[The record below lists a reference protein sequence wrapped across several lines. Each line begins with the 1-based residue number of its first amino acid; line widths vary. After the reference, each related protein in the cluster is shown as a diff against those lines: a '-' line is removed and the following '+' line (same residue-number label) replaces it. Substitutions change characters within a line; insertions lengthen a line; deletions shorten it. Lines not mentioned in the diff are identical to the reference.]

1 MLFAVVK
8 LLVAYLVGFLAPGYP
23 AARLLGVRPVWCG
36 AFSLSWLSLVLG
48 VILFQ
53 IAGLPLTA
61 VGILTWQV
69 AVATGCAAL
78 WLNDKRQLAP
88 MAVNAKPGLPAIA
101 RVLLIGL
108 IVLVGA
114 TMAWRVALA
123 PLAGF
128 DTLFRWDFLARKML
142 EQASLNY
149 YPPVTPADYHVYF
162 FPDAIAP
169 VVAAPYWWLYAAWG
183 KAEPG
188 LTIGFVLGQWAVT
201 IGFVWQL
208 GTNLGGRTAGWLGA
222 ALLAGSA
229 FFVRSVAIGQ
239 DAGATALGLAGAL
252 AVLTLE
258 GEVTGRRA
266 IAAALLCG
274 VGALVREYGMAIALL
289 AATPLLWPPRR
300 WKYLAG
306 YAAVLA
312 GLAAPWYLR
321 NLMRLGHPFHSLPMP
336 LFEPV
341 SAIYAQII
349 LACKVENAPFQ
360 QPWSVWRM
368 TLLELLRSMPI
379 PMVLG
384 PIAALA
390 LVRRHA
396 WLGVSLVLAVVLWVQ
411 SIAISHG
418 GMLYT
423 TRVLTSAAVLAAV
436 AVGVSVAW
444 LGRRLPVVGL
454 ACVVVVVHG
463 LWGTLL
469 AASFP
474 YNLPPEKYAMAPEAF
489 VRHYQMP
496 LAERW
501 LPAFARANLPRDA
514 RILSENAYAHALLTT
529 TSVDVVPIW
538 SPEVAFIFDGST
550 PPSTVRDKLRERGI
564 RYVLLYPSS
573 PNTRICVKHPFY
585 TSDLPLW
592 RPIAQ
597 VSGVFVLYQMPEP

>member
-1 MLFAVVK
+1 VLLAVVE

-48 VILFQ
+48 VIFFQ

-61 VGILTWQV
+61 AGILAWQV
-69 AVATGCAAL
+69 AVLMGCGAL
-78 WLNDKRQLAP
+78 GKHKRRLART
-88 MAVNAKPGLPAIA
+88 AVDVEPGLPATPRA
-101 RVLLIGL
+101 LLIAL
-108 IVLVGA
+108 IALVAA
-114 TMAWRVALA
+114 TMAWRLALA
-123 PLAGF
+123 PLAGA
-128 DTLFRWDFLARKML
+128 DTIFRWDFLARKCSNNR
-142 EQASLNY
+142 ASH

-162 FPDAIAP
+162 FPDAIAGGGCA
-169 VVAAPYWWLYAAWG
+169 VWWLYAAWG
-183 KAEPG
+183 RAEPG
-188 LTIGFVLGQWAVT
+188 LTTGFVLAQWVAT

-208 GTNLGGRTAGWLGA
+208 GTNLGGRTAGWLAA

-239 DAGATALGLAGAL
+239 DAGATALGVSGAL
-252 AVLTLE
+252 AVLTLDR
-258 GEVTGRRA
+258 EVTERRA
-266 IAAALLCG
+266 IAASALLCG
-274 VGALVREYGMAIALL
+274 VGALVREYGMAVAML
-289 AATPLLWPPRR
+289 AVTPLFWPPRR
-300 WKYLAG
+300 WKYLAC
-306 YAAVLA
+306 YAAVLV

-341 SAIYAQII
+341 SSLYAQII
-349 LACKVENAPFQ
+349 LASKVENAPLQ
-360 QPWSVWRM
+360 QPWLVWRT

-396 WLGVSLVLAVVLWVQ
+396 WLGVSLVLAVALWVQ
-411 SIAISHG
+411 AIAISHG

-423 TRVLTSAAVLAAV
+423 TRVLTPAAVLAAV
-436 AVGVSVAW
+436 AVGVSVAG
-444 LGRRLPVVGL
+444 LARRLPVVGL
-454 ACVVVVVHG
+454 ACAVVVVHG

-474 YNLPPEKYAMAPEAF
+474 FNLPPEKYALAPDAF
-489 VRHYQMP
+489 VRRYQMP
-496 LAERW
+496 LAKRW
-501 LPAFARANLPRDA
+501 LPVFAQANLPRDA
-514 RILSENAYAHALLTT
+514 RILSENAYAHALLTPN
-529 TSVDVVPIW
+529 SADVVPIW

-585 TSDLPLW
+585 TSELPLW
-592 RPIAQ
+592 RPIAR
-597 VSGVFVLYQMPEP
+597 VPGDFVLYQMPEP